1 MDFLI
6 SSMAEK
12 KIVKMAIIS
21 GAAHAL
27 EFKRQNPGVS
37 DEEAIQHVNRE
48 SENILRKLDSE
59 E

>member
-1 MDFLI
+1 
-6 SSMAEK
+6 MAEK
-12 KIVKMAIIS
+12 KIIKMALIS

-27 EFKRQNPGVS
+27 EYKRKNPGVS

-48 SENILRKLDSE
+48 SEQIIRKLDSE